1 MTIPDLKDLSH
12 EELVEESIRLL
23 QRVEW
28 LEKQVFGQK
37 SEKVIST
44 NPDQMELDLGIEPK
58 PLPAP
63 MKTIT
68 VPEHDRRV
76 SNKPT
81 SEIPDDL
88 PVLSE
93 ETILPEID
101 TTRCDTIG
109 EEVTRRLER
118 IPAKIGW
125 HIIHRPKFRD
135 RENGE
140 IFIAELPAHCNEKG
154 IAGASVIANVYTNKF
169 QFHLP
174 LYRQAQSIKQ
184 ETRIAFAESTL
195 CDMMKTADF
204 WLSCVAQRIET
215 HVLAQ
220 RYVQA
225 DESRIPVLRK
235 GKHGKVHSGYE
246 WVIHAPILKAAVFRY
261 EEGRGQKYANAIFA
275 KFKGKLQTD
284 DYCGYNPVRL
294 QTGITP
300 VACMAHTRR
309 NFIKATDH
317 PKLSAQAIALFK
329 ELYAVEEKARENNY
343 SHDERRQLRQDES
356 VPTMKKIH
364 DFLVENLSGQAPSSR
379 IAQAIGY
386 ALNNWKELEVYLDYG
401 EIEIDNNLIENCIR
415 PLALG
420 RKNWMFAGSAN
431 GAKWASTAYTIIA
444 TAKLHG
450 LDPHAY
456 VTMLLTELPKMKAG
470 DIDRLLPWNIAKK

>member
-1 MTIPDLKDLSH
+1 
-12 EELVEESIRLL
+12 
-23 QRVEW
+23 
-28 LEKQVFGQK
+28 
-37 SEKVIST
+37 
-44 NPDQMELDLGIEPK
+44 
-58 PLPAP
+58 
-63 MKTIT
+63 
-68 VPEHDRRV
+68 
-76 SNKPT
+76 
-81 SEIPDDL
+81 
-88 PVLSE
+88 
-93 ETILPEID
+93 
-101 TTRCDTIG
+101 
-109 EEVTRRLER
+109 
-118 IPAKIGW
+118 
-125 HIIHRPKFRD
+125 
-135 RENGE
+135 
-140 IFIAELPAHCNEKG
+140 
-154 IAGASVIANVYTNKF
+154 
-169 QFHLP
+169 
-174 LYRQAQSIKQ
+174 
-184 ETRIAFAESTL
+184 
-195 CDMMKTADF
+195 
-204 WLSCVAQRIET
+204 
-215 HVLAQ
+215 
-220 RYVQA
+220 
-225 DESRIPVLRK
+225 
-235 GKHGKVHSGYE
+235 
-246 WVIHAPILKAAVFRY
+246 
-261 EEGRGQKYANAIFA
+261 
-275 KFKGKLQTD
+275 
-284 DYCGYNPVRL
+284 
-294 QTGITP
+294 
-300 VACMAHTRR
+300 MAHTRR